1 MRRTGHDNS
10 GRIRVS
16 SWYTLLAVDR
26 VTVMT
31 NPPDVSPSTLL
42 NDGGC

>member
-10 GRIRVS
+10 GRMRVS
-16 SWYTLLAVDR
+16 IWYTLLAVDR

-31 NPPDVSPSTLL
+31 NPADVSPSAM